1 MFEMRESET
10 DRRDQLAYLERW
22 IASGEDQKDVREIEE
37 EIDILKRHLV
47 EKHKSIQLREEFRQQ
62 LIRSLS

>member
-1 MFEMRESET
+1 MFEMRESEL

-22 IASGEDQKDVREIEE
+22 IASGEDQKSVQKIEE
-37 EIDILKRHLV
+37 EIERLKECLF
-47 EKHKSIQLREEFRQQ
+47 ELHKGVARREAFRQQ